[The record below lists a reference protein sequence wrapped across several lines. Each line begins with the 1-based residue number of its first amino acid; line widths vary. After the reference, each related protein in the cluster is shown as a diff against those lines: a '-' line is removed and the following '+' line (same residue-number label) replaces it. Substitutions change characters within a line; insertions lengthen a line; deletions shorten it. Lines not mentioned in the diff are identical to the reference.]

1 VSVCSNANSNPSVS
15 NIGRELS
22 LGGTSV
28 VLPIDILLKKLAQRL
43 KTKAKKRAA
52 LSYYIYA
59 LINKEK
65 GCLQKIILENYKE
78 QSPSTSGQGCYSNYN
93 PTLQAFKE
101 FNIHKLYIKGIL
113 RKMHQKAFTISIK
126 N

>member
-1 VSVCSNANSNPSVS
+1 MSVYSNADSNTFAFNV
-15 NIGRELS
+15 GRELS

-28 VLPIDILLKKLAQRL
+28 VLPTDILLKKLARRL

-65 GCLQKIILENYKE
+65 GCL
-78 QSPSTSGQGCYSNYN
+78 
-93 PTLQAFKE
+93 
-101 FNIHKLYIKGIL
+101 
-113 RKMHQKAFTISIK
+113 
-126 N
+126 